1 MAAVGQLLAD
11 AQYAAMPLYRTWAS
25 LSLARLASD
34 REIEVQTRD
43 GATVVFSAARDFFVQ
58 LATLDYL
65 ATRVRREPGSHARID
80 LTLGRNVPVMVTP
93 PREAAAPSRAPS
105 PVPGRFSLDSFPQR

>member
-1 MAAVGQLLAD
+1 M
-11 AQYAAMPLYRTWAS
+11 
-25 LSLARLASD
+25 
-34 REIEVQTRD
+34 
-43 GATVVFSAARDFFVQ
+43 Q

-93 PREAAAPSRAPS
+93 PGEAAAAPRS
-105 PVPGRFSLDSFPQR
+105 PAAAPGRFSLDSFPQR